1 MIQVEDLHH
10 GFNGTDIL
18 RGIDL
23 QVKPAETLVIIG
35 RSGGGK
41 SQLLRLIAS
50 LAKPR
55 RGRILIDGQDWVPL
69 GERELTSLRKKI
81 GILFQNAALFDSMTV
96 DENVAFPLTISGRIP
111 RREVRER
118 VEEALKLVS
127 LEGHGHKK
135 PGEISGGMRKRAGLA
150 RAIIDRPSIVL
161 YDEPTSGL
169 DPVIADSI
177 NNLILKLSERF
188 HATSIVVTHDMVS
201 ACKIADRI
209 VMLYEGKILESGTPA
224 EIQSSKNPVVQK
236 FIQGRSDVLV
246 DL

>member
-10 GFNGTDIL
+10 GFKGTDIL
-18 RGIDL
+18 RGVNL
-23 QVKPAETLVIIG
+23 RVESAETLVIIG

-55 RGRILIDGQDWVPL
+55 RGRIFIDRQDWVPL
-69 GERELTSLRKKI
+69 EERTLTPLRKKI

-96 DENVAFPLTISGRIP
+96 YENVAFPLAISGRNSKRDI
-111 RREVRER
+111 RGR

-161 YDEPTSGL
+161 YDEPTAGL

-177 NNLILKLSERF
+177 NNLILKLSEQF
-188 HATSIVVTHDMVS
+188 HVTSIVVTHDMVS
-201 ACKIADRI
+201 AYKVADRI
-209 VMLYEGKILESGTPA
+209 GMLYEGKILESGTPA
-224 EIQSSKNPVVQK
+224 EIQNSQNPVVQK

-246 DL
+246 DI